1 MFYSPLKHPLY
12 RSIWL
17 AALCSNIG
25 TWIHTVTAALLMTKL
40 TSSATLIALV
50 QTMAMLP
57 ILLFAIP
64 GGVLGDF
71 YNRKNIIVSTYSFM
85 TLIALLMAIVTYC
98 GYMSDWMLLCMLFL
112 LNLGL
117 AINQPASQAILA
129 TILPK
134 PEIKQAAVLANLSFN
149 FSRSIGPA
157 LAGFFFAS
165 LGPACL
171 FLLNAISFMGIILVF
186 QTKVTSPETSKR
198 PFEFSLLTKGFKDGW
213 HFLKTIPLFRFII
226 IKALCYFTIASSVFA
241 LLPYIVLIH
250 HRMSDHALGL
260 LTGAIGLGAV
270 LNAIFA
276 HRVRFY
282 LSDQQMTTLSIFLT
296 VLTLFGL
303 GHLHSFSLLFINM
316 LLFGYGWSMAVATF
330 NGTLQADFPSQICS
344 RLVGIYFASFAAAQ
358 AIGSYLGGKL
368 VESFGVMRALPFM
381 TIALILIGI
390 YYAIAAPATSALIT
404 EDSGI

>member
-1 MFYSPLKHPLY
+1 
-12 RSIWL
+12 
-17 AALCSNIG
+17 
-25 TWIHTVTAALLMTKL
+25 
-40 TSSATLIALV
+40 ATMIALV

-71 YNRKNIIVSTYSFM
+71 YNRKNIIVYTYSFM
-85 TLIALLMAIVTYC
+85 TFIALLMSIVTHF

-186 QTKVTSPETSKR
+186 QTKV
-198 PFEFSLLTKGFKDGW
+198 
-213 HFLKTIPLFRFII
+213 
-226 IKALCYFTIASSVFA
+226 
-241 LLPYIVLIH
+241 
-250 HRMSDHALGL
+250 
-260 LTGAIGLGAV
+260 
-270 LNAIFA
+270 
-276 HRVRFY
+276 
-282 LSDQQMTTLSIFLT
+282 
-296 VLTLFGL
+296 
-303 GHLHSFSLLFINM
+303 
-316 LLFGYGWSMAVATF
+316 
-330 NGTLQADFPSQICS
+330 
-344 RLVGIYFASFAAAQ
+344 
-358 AIGSYLGGKL
+358 
-368 VESFGVMRALPFM
+368 RAPD
-381 TIALILIGI
+381 TN
-390 YYAIAAPATSALIT
+390 
-404 EDSGI
+404 